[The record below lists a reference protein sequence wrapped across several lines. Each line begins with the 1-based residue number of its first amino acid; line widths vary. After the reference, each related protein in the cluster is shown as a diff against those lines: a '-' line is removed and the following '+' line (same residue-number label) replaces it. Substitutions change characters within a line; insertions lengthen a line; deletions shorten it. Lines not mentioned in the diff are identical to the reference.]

1 MLSSRGIYKF
11 IGNRDKNKLKEK
23 TIIIK
28 LVMKVT
34 ISEKTPTLGRLSEEA
49 ALQLRFKGRKRIGA
63 CCVLVVVSA
72 LKSLD

>member
-23 TIIIK
+23 PIIVK

-49 ALQLRFKGRKRIGA
+49 AL
-63 CCVLVVVSA
+63 S
-72 LKSLD
+72 